1 MPILNK
7 ELFYLKLH
15 EGARIMRKKPTSIRT
30 KLIMLCVIILIVPTT
45 ILGISTYVSSK
56 KQLNEAGQDQL
67 KRSTEMVLGMISLLN
82 QEVQAK
88 NMTLEEAQEKLRV
101 ELYGEKGADNTR
113 TLKEEYTF
121 GKEGYIYA
129 SDDEATLVM
138 HPFTEGQNIYDS
150 KSEDGVMVGQE
161 TVAIG
166 KEGGFLYYKWL
177 NESKNK
183 TEDKVSYVERDPYW
197 GWTIA
202 STAYL
207 SEFNS
212 SASEIANIVLI
223 VAAIA
228 IVLGSIVAYYFSV
241 RFTKPII
248 QISGELN
255 RAAEGDFS
263 GEDIKV
269 TTKDEIGSLTE
280 DFNKMRANTKVLLAH
295 VNNSTEHVAASS
307 EQLSASAEETSKA
320 TEEITHA
327 IQLIATGAED
337 STNSLQESSQSLD
350 EVTIGI
356 QNLAENSATI
366 SEAGTMIAEKAQQG
380 NVYVEQTVKQIN
392 SINNKVN
399 ESGQVLQLLDSS
411 SNEIGEISKVIT
423 DIADQTNLLALNA
436 AIEAAR
442 AGEHGKGFAVVAEE
456 VRKLAEQSQNSSH
469 QISDLIKDI
478 QLNMARSTE
487 SMNQV
492 KVEVQDGLEIV
503 SKTEVSFQEI
513 VTAME
518 QMKQQLTDMAAT
530 VQQMSAGAQE
540 VSATVTNNTHT
551 MKEASYQSQ
560 QVAATTEEQLAA
572 MQEVTHSANSLSK
585 LAVELQE
592 IVNKFKI

>member
-1 MPILNK
+1 
-7 ELFYLKLH
+7 
-15 EGARIMRKKPTSIRT
+15 MRKKSTSIRT

-45 ILGISTYVSSK
+45 ILGISTYSSSK
-56 KQLNEAGQDQL
+56 NQLNEAGQDRL

-113 TLKEEYTF
+113 TLKEAYTF
-121 GKEGYIYA
+121 GAEGYIYA
-129 SDDEATLVM
+129 ADDEATLVM

-177 NESKNK
+177 NKSTNKN
-183 TEDKVSYVERDPYW
+183 EEKVAYVERDPYW

-223 VAAIA
+223 VAVLA

-269 TTKDEIGSLTE
+269 TTKDEIGALTE

-503 SKTEVSFQEI
+503 GKTELSFQEI

-518 QMKQQLTDMAAT
+518 QMKKQLTDMAAT

>member
-1 MPILNK
+1 
-7 ELFYLKLH
+7 
-15 EGARIMRKKPTSIRT
+15 
-30 KLIMLCVIILIVPTT
+30 
-45 ILGISTYVSSK
+45 
-56 KQLNEAGQDQL
+56 
-67 KRSTEMVLGMISLLN
+67 MVLGMISLLN

-113 TLKEEYTF
+113 TLKENYTF
-121 GKEGYIYA
+121 GAEGYIYA
-129 SDDEATLVM
+129 ADNEATLVM

-161 TVAIG
+161 IVSIG

-177 NESKNK
+177 NKSTNKN
-183 TEDKVSYVERDPYW
+183 EEKVAYVERDPYW

-202 STAYL
+202 SSAYL

-223 VAAIA
+223 VAALA

-269 TTKDEIGSLTE
+269 TTKDEMGALTE

-503 SKTEVSFQEI
+503 GKTEVSFQEI

-518 QMKQQLTDMAAT
+518 QMKKQLTDMAAT

>member
-1 MPILNK
+1 
-7 ELFYLKLH
+7 
-15 EGARIMRKKPTSIRT
+15 MRKKSTSIRT

-45 ILGISTYVSSK
+45 ILGISTYSSSK
-56 KQLNEAGQDQL
+56 NQLNEAGQDRL
-67 KRSTEMVLGMISLLN
+67 KRSTQMVLGMISLLN

-113 TLKEEYTF
+113 TLKENYTF
-121 GKEGYIYA
+121 GAEGYIYA
-129 SDDEATLVM
+129 ADNEATLVM

-161 TVAIG
+161 IVSIG

-177 NESKNK
+177 NKSTNKN
-183 TEDKVSYVERDPYW
+183 EEKVAYVERDPYW

-202 STAYL
+202 SSAYL

-223 VAAIA
+223 VAALA

-269 TTKDEIGSLTE
+269 TTKDEMGALTE

-503 SKTEVSFQEI
+503 GKTEVSFQEI

-518 QMKQQLTDMAAT
+518 QMKKQLTDMAAT